1 MPVTASCPA
10 CGSPLSETSVLALA
24 PVCNHCGSVITNVG
38 GTLGLTGVYGVGDK
52 TITRRRVE
60 ADLRILQEYEMKYSG
75 MKVACIQQLDWG
87 VERYANL
94 PQPPA
99 LLTLQP
105 VPELLG
111 EHAALTFLVLLPFGL
126 VLFGVPGL
134 VVAWIVSLF
143 SEYWGLIAYVLVF
156 VMCLVICALMIG
168 ERVFPHFR
176 AVKANGERPRENARR
191 TQTYQEACA
200 AAMKAAE
207 PIKAAQDYRLRI
219 QIRELESQAKMI
231 MEKEKDV
238 RCLLATLQ

>member
-1 MPVTASCPA
+1 MPVTASCPS

-24 PVCNHCGSVITNVG
+24 PVCNHCGSVITNIG
-38 GTLGLTGVYGVGDK
+38 GTLGLTGVYGLGDK

-60 ADLRILQEYEMKYSG
+60 ADLAVLQDYRKKYSG
-75 MKVACIQQLDWG
+75 MKEACIQQLNWG
-87 VERYANL
+87 VGRYADL
-94 PQPPA
+94 PQPPE

-105 VPELLG
+105 VPELWG
-111 EHAALTFLVLLPFGL
+111 ENPGLHFFVLLPFGL

-156 VMCLVICALMIG
+156 VMCLVIFAVMIH
-168 ERVFPHFR
+168 ESVSPHFR
-176 AVKANGERPRENARR
+176 AVKLNGERPRENARR
-191 TQTYQEACA
+191 TQAYQEACA

-207 PIKAAQDYRLRI
+207 PIKAAQDYRLRV
-219 QIRELESQAKMI
+219 QIRELESQAAMI

-238 RCLLATLQ
+238 RCLLSTLQ